1 LGQYLVKVYK
11 WIDGML
17 VAVALHF
24 KDLIDAITHAKKSDD
39 VAKVYGKDGSLIY
52 AQGTVATETYA

>member
-1 LGQYLVKVYK
+1 
-11 WIDGML
+11 ML

-52 AQGTVATETYA
+52 AQGTVASETYA